1 MSNDAMDSVVFDG
14 IRFLES
20 ITRYYGPERGM
31 EVWNKMGE
39 AFGEEVKGKIFFAML
54 TGDSVGRV
62 RFSSVNCHQA
72 VWAIKAIRTATGFG
86 LKEAKD
92 LYDLAKTKTV
102 AVDVNSPEQ
111 RRELVKCLRDA
122 GCSVS

>member
-1 MSNDAMDSVVFDG
+1 MQDDLDSVVFDG

-20 ITRYYGPERGM
+20 ITRFYGPEKGM
-31 EVWNKMGE
+31 TVWDKMGE
-39 AFGEEVKGKIFFAML
+39 AFGDEIKGKVFFAML

-62 RFSSVNCHQA
+62 RFTSTNCHQA

-92 LYDLAKTKTV
+92 LYDLGKSKTV
-102 AVDVNSPEQ
+102 AVDVKTPEQ
-111 RRELVKCLRDA
+111 RRELIKCLRDA